1 MRKIDWSARLR
12 SKEFIVAIAALL
24 GMIANSAFGI
34 TPAEW
39 NMYVTLVLGV
49 LITGGVIADPTTPGI
64 TDSNEVDAPSSE
76 DSDEGND
83 EI

>member
-34 TPAEW
+34 APDEW
-39 NMYVTLVLGV
+39 NVWVTLVLGV
-49 LITGGVIADPTTPGI
+49 LASGGVIADPTTPGI
-64 TDSNEVDAPSSE
+64 KDAPTGEAS
-76 DSDEGND
+76 GND
-83 EI
+83 GIE

>member
-34 TPAEW
+34 TPEEW
-39 NMYVTLVLGV
+39 NIWVALVSRRV
-49 LITGGVIADPTTPGI
+49 REWRSYRQSD
-64 TDSNEVDAPSSE
+64 DSWY
-76 DSDEGND
+76 
-83 EI
+83 

>member
-34 TPAEW
+34 TPEEW

-49 LITGGVIADPTTPGI
+49 LISGGVIADPTTPGI
-64 TDSNEVDAPSSE
+64 KDAGDEDSE
-76 DSDEGND
+76 D

>member
-34 TPAEW
+34 TPEEW
-39 NMYVTLVLGV
+39 NLWVALVLGV
-49 LITGGVIADPTTPGI
+49 FVSGGVIADPTTPGI
-64 TDSNEVDAPSSE
+64 TDGSEAVAP
-76 DSDEGND
+76 DEGN

>member
-34 TPAEW
+34 APDEW

-49 LITGGVIADPTTPGI
+49 LISGGVIANPTTPGI
-64 TDSNEVDAPSSE
+64 KDA
-76 DSDEGND
+76 SDEGIDDTND

>member
-34 TPAEW
+34 APGEW
-39 NMYVTLVLGV
+39 NVWVTLVLGV
-49 LITGGVIADPTTPGI
+49 LASGGVIADPTTPGI
-64 TDSNEVDAPSSE
+64 TDGGADGGASDESSE
-76 DSDEGND
+76 
-83 EI
+83 I

>member
-34 TPAEW
+34 TPEEW
-39 NMYVTLVLGV
+39 NIWVALVLGV
-49 LITGGVIADPTTPGI
+49 FVSGGVIANPTTPGI
-64 TDSNEVDAPSSE
+64 KDTP
-76 DSDEGND
+76 DEGID

>member
-34 TPAEW
+34 TPEEW
-39 NMYVTLVLGV
+39 NLWVALVLGV
-49 LITGGVIADPTTPGI
+49 FVSGGVIADPTTPGI
-64 TDSNEVDAPSSE
+64 KDAGAEDSE
-76 DSDEGND
+76 D

>member
-12 SKEFIVAIAALL
+12 SKEFIIAIAALL
-24 GMIANSAFGI
+24 GMIANTAFGI
-34 TPAEW
+34 TPTDW

-64 TDSNEVDAPSSE
+64 KDAPASDEADKEVD
-76 DSDEGND
+76 D

>member
-34 TPAEW
+34 TPEEW
-39 NMYVTLVLGV
+39 NIWVALVLGV
-49 LITGGVIADPTTPGI
+49 FVSGGVIANPTTPGI
-64 TDSNEVDAPSSE
+64 KDE
-76 DSDEGND
+76 SDEGSD

>member
-34 TPAEW
+34 APDEW

-49 LITGGVIADPTTPGI
+49 LISGGVIANPTTPGI
-64 TDSNEVDAPSSE
+64 KDAP
-76 DSDEGND
+76 DDD
-83 EI
+83 DKDAV

>member
-34 TPAEW
+34 APDEW

-49 LITGGVIADPTTPGI
+49 LISGGVIANPTTPGI
-64 TDSNEVDAPSSE
+64 KDAP
-76 DSDEGND
+76 DEGIDETND